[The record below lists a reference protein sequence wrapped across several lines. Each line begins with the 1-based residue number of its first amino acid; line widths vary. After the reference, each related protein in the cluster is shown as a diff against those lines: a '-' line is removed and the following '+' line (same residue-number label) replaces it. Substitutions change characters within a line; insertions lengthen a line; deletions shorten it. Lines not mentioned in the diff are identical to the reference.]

1 MYVML
6 LGAPGVGKG
15 TQSKML
21 EEKFNM
27 VQLSTGDILRAEIA
41 KGTELGKLAKSFIE
55 EGNLVPDNV
64 MIDMIGKELD
74 DRDLIFDGFPRT
86 LAQAEAFDKML
97 EKHNQK
103 IDHVI
108 NISLDDKI
116 IVGRLSGRMICR
128 NCGTSFHLQFAKP
141 KVDGFCDSCNGEL
154 YQRPDDKPE
163 SITERLN
170 NYHSK
175 TKPLIKFYRE
185 KNILVKVEGDKKPS
199 EVFEDLVKIIS
210 KEVE

>member
-1 MYVML
+1 MYLML

-15 TQSKML
+15 TQAKVL

-27 VQLSTGDILRAEIA
+27 TQVSTGDILRAEIA

-55 EGNLVPDNV
+55 AGNLVPDNI
-64 MIDMIGKELD
+64 MIGIIGKELD

-86 LAQAEAFDKML
+86 LAQAEAFEMML
-97 EKHNQK
+97 EKLNK
-103 IDHVI
+103 KLDFVI

-128 NCGTSFHLQFAKP
+128 NCGQSFHLQFAKP
-141 KVDGFCDSCNGEL
+141 KVDGFCDLCNGEL
-154 YQRPDDKPE
+154 YQRPDDRPE

-175 TKPLIKFYRE
+175 TKPLINFYE
-185 KNILVKVEGDKKPS
+185 KKKILVSIDGDKDSS
-199 EVFEDLVKIIS
+199 EVFKEIVKVMKG
-210 KEVE
+210 KE